1 MGPFPNFKRKFDFV
15 LNFVLSKTI
24 KKIFF
29 ALNSF
34 CTGTE
39 KLLTEDFFTSA
50 TLLNRTVQ
58 ILLESFR
65 DCSTV
70 TRFHILDVS
79 AKCWFRGRGR
89 WGVSQKRIM
98 TLDVYGSEGPD

>member
-1 MGPFPNFKRKFDFV
+1 MVPFPNFKRKFDFV

-29 ALNSF
+29 ALNP
-34 CTGTE
+34 GPE
-39 KLLTEDFFTSA
+39 KFLNGRTFYLCNR
-50 TLLNRTVQ
+50 LLNGTVQ

-70 TRFHILDVS
+70 T
-79 AKCWFRGRGR
+79 
-89 WGVSQKRIM
+89 
-98 TLDVYGSEGPD
+98 

>member
-39 KLLTEDFFTSA
+39 KTFKRKIFLP
-50 TLLNRTVQ
+50 VQ
-58 ILLESFR
+58 PF
-65 DCSTV
+65 
-70 TRFHILDVS
+70 
-79 AKCWFRGRGR
+79 
-89 WGVSQKRIM
+89 
-98 TLDVYGSEGPD
+98 

>member
-39 KLLTEDFFTSA
+39 NF
-50 TLLNRTVQ
+50 
-58 ILLESFR
+58 
-65 DCSTV
+65 
-70 TRFHILDVS
+70 
-79 AKCWFRGRGR
+79 
-89 WGVSQKRIM
+89 
-98 TLDVYGSEGPD
+98 